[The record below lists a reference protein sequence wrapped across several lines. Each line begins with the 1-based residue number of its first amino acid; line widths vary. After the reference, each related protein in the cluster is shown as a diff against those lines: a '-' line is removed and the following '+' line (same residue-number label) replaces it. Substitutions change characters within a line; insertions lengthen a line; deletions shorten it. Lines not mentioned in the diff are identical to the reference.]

1 MIMQCNKH
9 VIRIGKKNMRMII
22 ITCLNFCMMTLPPLK
37 KHTRGVDEKT
47 KTSEANFVD
56 GTDIFSRNTLNRPR
70 DFGVHAG
77 CACVQSA
84 VQGEYMGRC
93 M

>member
-1 MIMQCNKH
+1 M
-9 VIRIGKKNMRMII
+9 
-22 ITCLNFCMMTLPPLK
+22 
-37 KHTRGVDEKT
+37 DEKP

-70 DFGVHAG
+70 DFSVHAG

-84 VQGEYMGRC
+84 VQGEYALDLGKMYWTIYCAVGICINQYITHREHVSSDHVIRC
-93 M
+93 